1 MIRRPPRSTLF
12 PYTTLFRSHL
22 PAIVAAVILERIPH
36 DAPAAVTRHHRRGLG
51 ERLGVVAHFEGPIE
65 ADVHPLGVLADDDEI
80 DVGVATTGHDRLDR
94 ADVGIQLELLAQRH
108 VYGPITVADGRGQR
122 ALQRQARAP
131 NRVHRGVGE
140 GGPRL
145 LHRAHPAVLLVP
157 VERDP
162 EGVEHLQGH
171 LGDLGPDAI
180 TGDEGRLTRHG
191 SPGVRLFTAR
201 VSAVHG
207 SSPSPRATVR
217 KPTRPVRTSA
227 ITTVSSAVPDGRSGG
242 PAGGPAAAPPP
253 PPAPRPP
260 PPPNT

>member
-1 MIRRPPRSTLF
+1 AGHEAVDRAYVARLLQLQPPR
-12 PYTTLFRSHL
+12 H
-22 PAIVAAVILERIPH
+22 
-36 DAPAAVTRHHRRGLG
+36 
-51 ERLGVVAHFEGPIE
+51 
-65 ADVHPLGVLADDDEI
+65 DDE
-80 DVGVATTGHDRLDR
+80 A
-94 ADVGIQLELLAQRH
+94 LAL
-108 VYGPITVADGRGQR
+108 ADGRGQR

-131 NRVHRGVGE
+131 NRVPRGVGE

-162 EGVEHLQGH
+162 EGVENLQGH

-227 ITTVSSAVPDGRSGG
+227 STTVSSAVAMACGRGAGCCPPTLPRVAPD
-242 PAGGPAAAPPP
+242 AVA
-253 PPAPRPP
+253 
-260 PPPNT
+260 